1 MPKRASARRHAQ
13 AIFQIALAKGELER
27 WQADLPKMAQIM
39 LEPAFYQ
46 LLENPAIPL
55 AEKVKL
61 LQERLVDVNPLALNL
76 AFLLVDKRRLGILE
90 EIASEY
96 NGMLDT
102 HYGIEQ
108 VEVTTALP
116 LIEREKENMRKEL
129 ETLLGRKVVLDSK
142 VQEDIVGGLILRI
155 KDRLID
161 GSARTQLK
169 TMEKY
174 LVGIRR

>member
-1 MPKRASARRHAQ
+1 MPRKASARRHAQ
-13 AIFQIALAKGELER
+13 AIFQIALEKNELER
-27 WQADLPKMAQIM
+27 WQADLNKMAQVI
-39 LEPAFYQ
+39 LEPAFYV

-61 LQERLVDVNPLALNL
+61 LRERLAEINPLAMNL

-90 EIASEY
+90 ELVSEY
-96 NGMLDT
+96 NGRLDT
-102 HYGIEQ
+102 HYGIEK

-116 LIEREKENMRKEL
+116 LMEQEKEDLRKEL

-142 VQEDIVGGLILRI
+142 VQEDIVGGLILRV

-169 TMEKY
+169 SMEKY
-174 LVGIRR
+174 LVGTRS